1 MNPPLQ
7 TQSIR
12 TSSTQTSSTRTA
24 SLRIL
29 IADDHELIRRGVRS
43 LLQERAAWSILEAA
57 DGAEAL
63 HLAATTHPDV
73 AILDL
78 SMPNLD
84 GHAVLEQIPAVSP
97 QTRVIVLSMWDTE
110 DVFLRVMKAGARA
123 YLLKSS
129 ADVDLVSAVE
139 AVHNGR
145 FFFTMSIADKIVSSF
160 LAQSVWTEP
169 RSSKNILTDRE
180 TEVLALLAQGLTN
193 KEVATRLQISQRTAE
208 THRNNINRKLTFTST
223 AQLVRYAI
231 AHGIADDVAGH
242 HQAAMLGS
250 RPA

>member
-1 MNPPLQ
+1 MNL
-7 TQSIR
+7 SLR
-12 TSSTQTSSTRTA
+12 TPD
-24 SLRIL
+24 LRIL
-29 IADDHELIRRGVRS
+29 IADDHELIRRGLRS
-43 LLQERAAWSILEAA
+43 LLQERPGWSVVEAA
-57 DGAEAL
+57 DGREAL
-63 HLAATTHPDV
+63 HLAATTQPDV

-84 GHAVLEQIPAVSP
+84 GHRVLEQIHAVSP
-97 QTRVIVLSMWDTE
+97 QTKVIVLSMWDTE
-110 DVFLRVMKAGARA
+110 DVFLRVMKAGARG

-160 LAQSVWTEP
+160 LAQSSWVEP

-193 KEVATRLQISQRTAE
+193 KEVASRLRISQRTAE

-231 AHGIADDVAGH
+231 AHGIADDVAGRQH
-242 HQAAMLGS
+242 GATLSH
-250 RPA
+250 RPV